1 MFTSFAIS
9 KKRAIVCAGKAL
21 LAVILHFT
29 VKWLK
34 INFNN
39 VSLHSLRKKS
49 YIILLLSL
57 VAQGG
62 WKPAAA

>member
-9 KKRAIVCAGKAL
+9 KKRAIACAGKAL

-39 VSLHSLRKKS
+39 ASLHSLRKKS
-49 YIILLLSL
+49 YII
-57 VAQGG
+57 
-62 WKPAAA
+62 

>member
-34 INFNN
+34 IT
-39 VSLHSLRKKS
+39 LHSLRKKS
-49 YIILLLSL
+49 YII
-57 VAQGG
+57 
-62 WKPAAA
+62 

>member
-9 KKRAIVCAGKAL
+9 KKRAIACACKIL

-39 VSLHSLRKKS
+39 AYLHSLRKKS
-49 YIILLLSL
+49 YII
-57 VAQGG
+57 
-62 WKPAAA
+62 